1 MRKRAKPL
9 LGTLVE
15 IRADCD
21 SESSFIAATDSAFA
35 RVEAIHR
42 AMSFH
47 EVTSDLQ
54 AVARARV
61 GECVQVTV
69 DTWNVLTL
77 ALRIEHH
84 SHGLFNPTIAPTLVK
99 RGWLPC
105 PEGAQTAPTV
115 PAETTLSRSIRLDA
129 PCSVHVLQP
138 VWIDLGGIAKGYAV
152 DAAVSALIAQGARAG
167 VVNAGGDLRVFG
179 NTEQLIELR
188 DPAHA
193 RVRWPVATLRDLS
206 CATSGDYFLNDYSA
220 HDRDAQSAI
229 VGRRIAQ
236 PAAQVSVTV
245 IAPLCAV
252 ADALTKVLWLAGVE
266 SAISRALLKQYE
278 AQAVVLDIQGAATYG

>member
-15 IRADCD
+15 IRADCNR
-21 SESSFIAATDSAFA
+21 ESSFIAATDAAFA

-77 ALRIEHH
+77 ALRIEHD

-99 RGWLPC
+99 RGWLPR
-105 PEGAQTAPTV
+105 PEGAQPATTA

-188 DPAHA
+188 DPQHA
-193 RVRWPVATLRDLS
+193 SVRWPVATLRDLS

-220 HDRDAQSAI
+220 HDRDPQSAI

-266 SAISRALLKQYE
+266 SAISRALLKQYQ

>member
-21 SESSFIAATDSAFA
+21 SESSFIAVTDAAFS

-47 EVTSDLQ
+47 EATSDLQ

-77 ALRIEHH
+77 ALRIERD

-99 RGWLPC
+99 RGWLPR

-115 PAETTLSRSIRLDA
+115 PAVTTLSRSIHLDA
-129 PCSVHVLQP
+129 ACSVHVLQP

-193 RVRWPVATLRDLS
+193 SVRWPVATLRDLS
-206 CATSGDYFLNDYSA
+206 CATSGDYFLNDYGTKK
-220 HDRDAQSAI
+220 HDAQFAI

-252 ADALTKVLWLAGVE
+252 ADALTKVLWLAGVK

-278 AQAVVLDIQGAATYG
+278 ARAVALDIQGEATYG